1 MAFDLTEED
10 EENGEES
17 ETWYVDEVRRLEEVD
32 RVGVECSA
40 DECELPSTSCLWFR
54 LDQDDDEDEGD
65 YCRAVRNRSTSS
77 AHENQPVEVILDS
90 GADCTVLPAELYG
103 SVGSPSLEGNMSVL
117 LDAQGNRIAG
127 GEERVQVCFQI
138 RDEDGTIIEF
148 NDRVV
153 LAHVQQPLFC
163 LGKLMK
169 RQWKPECDE
178 FGRWTMR
185 RGEACF
191 PLHWSRNSLA
201 TYMTISRVYYQNP
214 EDPHQHEGPSPPE
227 ASRVQIVVEIPEEL
241 ELHARDPGWSMDAN
255 GHLVHLGLNTDK
267 TCDASLRFNP
277 DDWPHRSTL
286 LWREGR
292 KYEIFECGECWSERR
307 EIDLGEKSKKVI
319 TVLSKGPLDPDL
331 LGTPVSG
338 GRPRQVAPRAEG
350 DDNEDEME
358 VDRGDAAQPRPEG
371 PMLGPHA
378 VEVEDP
384 EQEAVVVNDVRLTE
398 TSPLR
403 ELRIGCRFLNISKNG
418 SKAAVWK
425 RLKREV
431 ALAKLKVS
439 VEASEA
445 VKAEYD
451 REPLVP
457 ALAERPSEELV
468 LLHETTHLPRADWC
482 EACLA
487 ARSREDNYDDSGP
500 TREFPV
506 ISIDYMFTGTEG
518 EEQPLATHLVVVDSQ
533 SKYTQ
538 AIAIDGKGGRSLKHC
553 VEEIVR
559 MASALG
565 YPRIG
570 LRYDTEPAMKQLA
583 SYVVA
588 TRLKM
593 GLATEEEPI
602 PPEAGSHGASRAER
616 FIGTIRSLGNCLLKT
631 IEQHTGHKTESKDP
645 LFSWAFRH
653 AAFLH
658 TRFKVQKDG
667 CSPFELVHGRKYKS
681 KLVPFGSFVYAQFLP
696 KSKSKG
702 ETWKPCIW
710 LGRSTL
716 GDLNIVGDSQGIHQA
731 RSVRLSPKRYD
742 VEALKIMK
750 GVPWDHTLEVLPMRR
765 RKTPLAVRL
774 PVIAEG
780 PELPPGPPA
789 PPGDEAAS
797 DPPSPDG
804 AGGAGISSVGSA
816 PSVSSMSLPGESSSA
831 MSSGESA
838 ELMVDVPG
846 GVNRLELEEE
856 MPTGHD
862 GEEGFAEADGD
873 PLEAGLEVDWR
884 VDESAEPKDQVDHEL
899 SKEWASR
906 RYEDGPPQLPAEKLQ
921 ILDAAMDK
929 VELNRL
935 LEMGVLKQLTDNDDT
950 SGMMNLQ
957 SKFVR
962 DWRFRSNAA
971 GTAWSWVR
979 RSRLVAKEFRFI
991 DPTMEHLYAP
1001 ASLACLQKLFASLA
1015 CSCPKLRL
1023 YTGDIKDAYLTVPQR
1038 RPTFIRL
1045 DGFIFELLFNL
1056 PGQRAGARDF
1066 YDKLAGVMTGDGL
1079 EAFEAAPAL
1088 FIQPKKIGVSTHV
1101 DDLEILS
1108 TDERVD
1114 QLKAKLK
1121 GAGLSFSI
1129 EGPCTFEGGEC
1140 HFLKR
1145 KFTGTGEGILVSQDG
1160 KHIEKL
1166 VELLG
1171 LQRAAGK
1178 SPPSPLN
1185 PHDVKDD
1192 TPLDERRHGIYRT
1205 AVGVLLYLGQ
1215 DRPECLY
1222 AIKLLSGKCTAP
1234 TEHEWGLLR
1243 HLVKFL
1249 KSYPEQ
1255 GILLTPCN
1263 PGRTLQQRCLGL
1275 DAKHGSEDCVFGEG
1289 HLLEAVSDASWAGE
1303 RDRRSISAMTIYL
1316 NGNLVHAT
1324 NRRQKSITLSSCEA
1338 ELHGSLAAVQEGIFL
1353 RRVLERLCGSD
1364 VELRHRVDSSSCRAV
1379 INKQGLSRMR
1389 HVEIAFLW
1397 IQDKCRAGEFT
1408 TSPIGTKFCPPDLMT
1423 KAMNQQRIRL
1433 LSFMLGISRNG
1444 ELVGKAE
1451 FEEEV
1456 TKHELKRVKVSDSAY
1471 AIRGLRKLLFS
1482 LLVAESASCR
1492 VTCSDL
1498 EMLIPSMRGGRP
1510 FLPFVIMVLLLLV
1523 LLSLFYGVAGSTT
1536 LQENP
1541 MTTTTTTSMT
1551 KVVAATT
1558 PRAKENPRSSD
1569 ASPLS
1574 PKSLQHPRNF
1584 SLPYSE
1590 DNTKKSTETDR
1601 LQRSATAAGPPIRS
1615 LTMSAEFMLSWSE
1628 GELFKGLLLIVM
1640 LAGFFGAILQMSIS
1654 SWLRIIGRIFK
1665 RNELNI
1671 KSNIRYVIMEIVI
1684 VMYANLDY
1692 NIADAINLKM
1702 HINLEY
1708 NVVEAIILN
1717 YNIVDTINLEMHIKL
1732 DCSIV
1737 DIIILEM
1744 LFNLDL
1750 EMEDRYMQYF
1760 VMLLG
1765 GHWW

>member
-1 MAFDLTEED
+1 
-10 EENGEES
+10 
-17 ETWYVDEVRRLEEVD
+17 
-32 RVGVECSA
+32 
-40 DECELPSTSCLWFR
+40 
-54 LDQDDDEDEGD
+54 
-65 YCRAVRNRSTSS
+65 
-77 AHENQPVEVILDS
+77 
-90 GADCTVLPAELYG
+90 
-103 SVGSPSLEGNMSVL
+103 
-117 LDAQGNRIAG
+117 
-127 GEERVQVCFQI
+127 
-138 RDEDGTIIEF
+138 
-148 NDRVV
+148 
-153 LAHVQQPLFC
+153 
-163 LGKLMK
+163 
-169 RQWKPECDE
+169 
-178 FGRWTMR
+178 
-185 RGEACF
+185 
-191 PLHWSRNSLA
+191 
-201 TYMTISRVYYQNP
+201 
-214 EDPHQHEGPSPPE
+214 
-227 ASRVQIVVEIPEEL
+227 
-241 ELHARDPGWSMDAN
+241 
-255 GHLVHLGLNTDK
+255 
-267 TCDASLRFNP
+267 
-277 DDWPHRSTL
+277 
-286 LWREGR
+286 
-292 KYEIFECGECWSERR
+292 
-307 EIDLGEKSKKVI
+307 
-319 TVLSKGPLDPDL
+319 
-331 LGTPVSG
+331 
-338 GRPRQVAPRAEG
+338 
-350 DDNEDEME
+350 
-358 VDRGDAAQPRPEG
+358 
-371 PMLGPHA
+371 
-378 VEVEDP
+378 
-384 EQEAVVVNDVRLTE
+384 
-398 TSPLR
+398 
-403 ELRIGCRFLNISKNG
+403 
-418 SKAAVWK
+418 
-425 RLKREV
+425 
-431 ALAKLKVS
+431 
-439 VEASEA
+439 
-445 VKAEYD
+445 
-451 REPLVP
+451 
-457 ALAERPSEELV
+457 
-468 LLHETTHLPRADWC
+468 
-482 EACLA
+482 
-487 ARSREDNYDDSGP
+487 
-500 TREFPV
+500 
-506 ISIDYMFTGTEG
+506 
-518 EEQPLATHLVVVDSQ
+518 
-533 SKYTQ
+533 
-538 AIAIDGKGGRSLKHC
+538 
-553 VEEIVR
+553 
-559 MASALG
+559 
-565 YPRIG
+565 
-570 LRYDTEPAMKQLA
+570 
-583 SYVVA
+583 
-588 TRLKM
+588 
-593 GLATEEEPI
+593 
-602 PPEAGSHGASRAER
+602 
-616 FIGTIRSLGNCLLKT
+616 
-631 IEQHTGHKTESKDP
+631 
-645 LFSWAFRH
+645 
-653 AAFLH
+653 
-658 TRFKVQKDG
+658 
-667 CSPFELVHGRKYKS
+667 
-681 KLVPFGSFVYAQFLP
+681 
-696 KSKSKG
+696 
-702 ETWKPCIW
+702 
-710 LGRSTL
+710 
-716 GDLNIVGDSQGIHQA
+716 
-731 RSVRLSPKRYD
+731 
-742 VEALKIMK
+742 
-750 GVPWDHTLEVLPMRR
+750 
-765 RKTPLAVRL
+765 
-774 PVIAEG
+774 
-780 PELPPGPPA
+780 
-789 PPGDEAAS
+789 
-797 DPPSPDG
+797 
-804 AGGAGISSVGSA
+804 
-816 PSVSSMSLPGESSSA
+816 

-884 VDESAEPKDQVDHEL
+884 VDESEEPKDQVDHEL

-1178 SPPSPLN
+1178 STPSPLN

-1471 AIRGLRKLLFS
+1471 AIRGLRKLHMFRFGNAYPVNERGEAIPPVRDHGAPAPGTPFTLLRGSGEYNIAGESDDDHNNNINDKSGGSNDPKGKGKSKIQRCVPIESKISSASKKFLAS
-1482 LLVAESASCR
+1482 LLRRQHKEIDADRSVTKECYSGWTANQIIDHERRVYAELVR
-1492 VTCSDL
+1492 
-1498 EMLIPSMRGGRP
+1498 RGTVQG
-1510 FLPFVIMVLLLLV
+1510 LV
-1523 LLSLFYGVAGSTT
+1523 VDSYAC
-1536 LQENP
+1536 
-1541 MTTTTTTSMT
+1541 
-1551 KVVAATT
+1551 
-1558 PRAKENPRSSD
+1558 
-1569 ASPLS
+1569 
-1574 PKSLQHPRNF
+1574 
-1584 SLPYSE
+1584 
-1590 DNTKKSTETDR
+1590 
-1601 LQRSATAAGPPIRS
+1601 
-1615 LTMSAEFMLSWSE
+1615 
-1628 GELFKGLLLIVM
+1628 GLLRRD
-1640 LAGFFGAILQMSIS
+1640 LADEYQQL
-1654 SWLRIIGRIFK
+1654 
-1665 RNELNI
+1665 ELNI

-1708 NVVEAIILN
+1708 NFVEAIILN
-1717 YNIVDTINLEMHIKL
+1717 YNIVDTINLMHIKL
-1732 DCSIV
+1732 DCNIV